1 MSSFLVSIDK
11 FVRGGYNRNR
21 KKEFYMEEKIV
32 KKGAANWVRGI
43 GTKGGHLILTTKSI
57 YFEGHKINLGT
68 KQNEI
73 MLKDIQNVET
83 KFFNSLIITA
93 SNGERFEYLV
103 NKRKDWDK
111 IIRETIAN
119 N

>member
-1 MSSFLVSIDK
+1 
-11 FVRGGYNRNR
+11 
-21 KKEFYMEEKIV
+21 
-32 KKGAANWVRGI
+32 
-43 GTKGGHLILTTKSI
+43 
-57 YFEGHKINLGT
+57 
-68 KQNEI
+68 

-111 IIRETIAN
+111 IIRETNAN

>member
-1 MSSFLVSIDK
+1 
-11 FVRGGYNRNR
+11 
-21 KKEFYMEEKIV
+21 MEEKIV

-57 YFEGHKINLGT
+57 YFEGHKINL
-68 KQNEI
+68 
-73 MLKDIQNVET
+73 ET